1 MSEGEDGPLLRG
13 AKRVMM
19 HTCSSDMAIGLA
31 RQGVIDGTDEN
42 LRTERQQKPEDAV
55 TGLVKVPAGLTE
67 EAVKGAEVFEA
78 AQLSGL
84 NDPRQR
90 TAAGTEN
97 PGTDQ
102 CLEGGETGLGKARLK
117 GEQEGSKGT
126 DQQIGHATA
135 PYLSSHINER

>member
-1 MSEGEDGPLLRG
+1 
-13 AKRVMM
+13 MM
-19 HTCSSDMAIGLA
+19 HARSPDMATGLA
-31 RQGVIDGTDEN
+31 RQGVMDSADEN

-55 TGLVKVPAGLTE
+55 TELVRVPAGLTE

-84 NDPRQR
+84 NDPRER

-102 CLEGGETGLGKARLK
+102 CLEGGEAGLGKAGLK
-117 GEQEGSKGT
+117 GAQEGSKGT
-126 DQQIGHATA
+126 NQQIGHATA
-135 PYLSSHINER
+135 PYFSFHLSSHINKR